1 MVFVATS
8 LFRGQSA
15 RELTSALWG
24 HELANA
30 LRVLRASLPSQDDAE
45 PAQRSSTLIL
55 CMKLRNALCE
65 VWTSRANDV
74 FDVG

>member
-1 MVFVATS
+1 MTIS
-8 LFRGQSA
+8 LHRGQSA

-30 LRVLRASLPSQDDAE
+30 LRILRGTLPSEDE
-45 PAQRSSTLIL
+45 GGRSQKSLTRAL
-55 CMKLRNALCE
+55 CTKLRNALSE
-65 VWTSRANDV
+65 VWTNRSSDV

>member
-1 MVFVATS
+1 MKFGAIS
-8 LFRGQSA
+8 LCRGQSA

-30 LRVLRASLPSQDDAE
+30 LRVLRGTLPQDGGR
-45 PAQRSSTLIL
+45 PGQKSPTLTL
-55 CMKLRNALCE
+55 CMKLRNALSE
-65 VWTSRANDV
+65 VWANRGNDV